1 MRWFVEVSRV
11 GDPAPVERYCL
22 EAKAWQAALQ
32 DARKLRGDTGPLS
45 KFSIE
50 LLDQGY
56 RAVDPIQK
64 IRYLVNQAPADAPL
78 LGGPQAQ
85 ATAGVIPAP
94 TTTVA
99 SPFEHVVPPPGAEH
113 APSVATEH
121 VTPAA
126 AAEHVAAAAVKR
138 PRVAK
143 RAADVQALSGAEA
156 AASAPVATATDE
168 ASTAPAVRASA
179 EAAAERAAPPRPLT
193 SRPAPAAEGP
203 LGAAKKTVVKARL
216 ELADT
221 RARDAGAHPAPR
233 PVSSAPSVDSA
244 LNGSSDG
251 RQGTPAANSP
261 RADVKS
267 APREPVSASNLRVGG
282 PGVVAAR
289 PALLPFREF
298 RTRLQPPTADAPIT
312 YREAAYEVASG
323 SSREQVE
330 GLLRER
336 LQATQEELSHSPPG
350 QLIQLAVFD
359 HSFEQRPLRP
369 PLGTLAWKD
378 WRGEAVLG
386 FPAFGESMPPVS
398 ASLPP
403 RHAAAE
409 ELASTTSGEE
419 LSAADAPVPLP
430 PPAPTSPLA
439 ADAPPRAAT
448 SSEAAIVV
456 TVHEEA
462 QAGTAAAPDA
472 GEAVSATTPAA
483 PGVTTPLVAASTAVP
498 ATGALND
505 TPFQPPAA
513 LPGAEGDIV
522 VEIAETAAAARDA
535 QPATPAADPL
545 LGAPVL
551 DALSPEAA
559 GAQPPKASELS
570 NVAAAP
576 AVRPPSVPDVERA
589 SRPRIAI
596 ARRRAGEDL
605 IGELFEL
612 MHELHFARDI
622 AIGSDFLQGVL
633 AEVLP
638 SEVSFIQVFDI
649 NTRCF
654 VVVRARGAGAE
665 RALMHRTPDKDPL
678 TREIMRADGARAR
691 SAQGDPRYLQGR
703 WSHVTVPVTQ
713 VLSGSVRQGGRYLG
727 SIELANPL
735 GGAPFHQTEINAFD
749 YICKQFA
756 DFVASRPVVLDE
768 DVVLG
773 H

>member
-11 GDPAPVERYCL
+11 GDPAPAERYCL

-32 DARKLRGDTGPLS
+32 DARKLRGDAGPLS

-78 LGGPQAQ
+78 LGASQAPPP
-85 ATAGVIPAP
+85 AEVPLAP
-94 TTTVA
+94 TLAAQVA
-99 SPFEHVVPPPGAEH
+99 PHVAPVVTSAVVAEHVAQPPA
-113 APSVATEH
+113 AS
-121 VTPAA
+121 A
-126 AAEHVAAAAVKR
+126 AAEHVEPAAAVKR
-138 PRVAK
+138 PPTAT
-143 RAADVQALSGAEA
+143 RAADVQAAGAAETSPAPLVAALEEA
-156 AASAPVATATDE
+156 PLPLASK
-168 ASTAPAVRASA
+168 
-179 EAAAERAAPPRPLT
+179 AAAEVAGERAGPPRPVT
-193 SRPAPAAEGP
+193 SRPAPAAEGA
-203 LGAAKKTVVKARL
+203 LGAVRKTVVKARL

-221 RARDAGAHPAPR
+221 RERETSAYPAPR
-233 PVSSAPSVDSA
+233 PLSSAPSADSA
-244 LNGSSDG
+244 LNGSSDV
-251 RQGTPAANSP
+251 RQAASAASPP
-261 RADVKS
+261 RAEVKS
-267 APREPVSASNLRVGG
+267 ASRAPAGASSPRVGG
-282 PGVVAAR
+282 PSVAAAR
-289 PALLPFREF
+289 PGTLPFREF

-336 LQATQEELSHSPPG
+336 LQATQEELSQNPPG
-350 QLIQLAVFD
+350 QLVQLAVFD
-359 HSFEQRPLRP
+359 HAFEQRPLRP

-378 WRGEAVLG
+378 WRGEPVLG

-403 RHAAAE
+403 RHAISGDLESPSAEGSPGAA
-409 ELASTTSGEE
+409 
-419 LSAADAPVPLP
+419 P
-430 PPAPTSPLA
+430 
-439 ADAPPRAAT
+439 
-448 SSEAAIVV
+448 SSEALFAA
-456 TVHEEA
+456 TPAPALTYEEA
-462 QAGTAAAPDA
+462 RAGMPAASALPEAAP
-472 GEAVSATTPAA
+472 ATTPAA
-483 PGVTTPLVAASTAVP
+483 PGVVAPVVDTPTAFASSDTPVQPPAGPQGAQGDVIVDVAELAASPHDAEPPPPAAEPLLAQAPALAALSAATAVP
-498 ATGALND
+498 
-505 TPFQPPAA
+505 QP
-513 LPGAEGDIV
+513 E
-522 VEIAETAAAARDA
+522 
-535 QPATPAADPL
+535 
-545 LGAPVL
+545 
-551 DALSPEAA
+551 
-559 GAQPPKASELS
+559 KASELS
-570 NVAAAP
+570 TVAAAP
-576 AVRPPSVPDVERA
+576 PVRPPSVPDVERA

-622 AIGSDFLQGVL
+622 GMGSDFLQGVL

-691 SAQGDPRYLQGR
+691 SAQDDPRYLQGR

-713 VLSGSVRQGGRYLG
+713 VLSGPVRQGGRYLG

-735 GGAPFHQTEINAFD
+735 GGTPFHQTEINAFD